1 MNITNTKEDSLG
13 SPVDE
18 VKLIKMTNKQGASIS
33 LTNYGATLVSV
44 MMPDKNALFAD
55 VVLGFAQPEDYFDDQ
70 NYLGATIGR
79 FANRIANGKFM
90 LDGKT
95 FHLHTNDGL
104 HTNHSGAFGFSN
116 KVFNYRTEDNKVVF
130 TLYSHEGEGGFP
142 GDMHCSVTYEL
153 TDNNEVLINYQA
165 RSNQKTIVSF
175 TNHAYF
181 NLSGK
186 HADIFDHCLNI
197 PSAEMLE
204 MDKDY
209 LPTGKIVPTQKNSF
223 KGQQIAEVI
232 AGNNNKGLNN
242 YYLLQKKTPG
252 ELVLAAELLHT
263 ASGRRLKVFT
273 DSPGVLLYTGDFLDS
288 LGVGHHGRPY
298 TAFNGLCLEC
308 QHYPDAPNQLIAP
321 AVAIEKGA
329 VYQQKIIYQFDTI
342 SR

>member
-1 MNITNTKEDSLG
+1 MNVTNTKEDSL
-13 SPVDE
+13 SNPVDE
-18 VKLIKMTNKQGASIS
+18 VKLIKITNRHGASIS

-44 MMPDKNALFAD
+44 VIPDKNGLLAD
-55 VVLGFAQPEDYFDDQ
+55 VVLGFARLEDYFDDQ

-116 KVFNYRTEDNKVVF
+116 KVFNYHTEDNKVVF

-153 TDNNEVLINYQA
+153 TDNYEVLINYQA

-181 NLSGK
+181 NLSGR

-209 LPTGKIVPTQKNSF
+209 LPTGKIIPTLSDTFN
-223 KGQQIAEVI
+223 GQQLADVI
-232 AGNNNKGLNN
+232 GQNKGLNN
-242 YYLLQKKTPG
+242 YYLLKKKTSAA
-252 ELVLAAELLHT
+252 LVLAAELLHPT
-263 ASGRRLKVFT
+263 SGRRLKVFT
-273 DSPGVLLYTGDFLDS
+273 DSPGVLLYTGDFLS
-288 LGVGHHGRPY
+288 TTGLGHYGKPY
-298 TAFNGLCLEC
+298 GAFNGLCLEC
-308 QHYPDAPNQLIAP
+308 QHYPDAPNQGIAP
-321 AVAIEKGA
+321 EVALEKGA
-329 VYQQKIIYQFDTI
+329 VYQQKITYQFDTI
-342 SR
+342 

>member
-1 MNITNTKEDSLG
+1 MNVTNTKEDSL
-13 SPVDE
+13 SNPVDE
-18 VKLIKMTNKQGASIS
+18 VKLIKITNRHGASIS

-44 MMPDKNALFAD
+44 VIPDKNGLLAD
-55 VVLGFAQPEDYFDDQ
+55 VVLGFARLEDYFDDQ

-116 KVFNYRTEDNKVVF
+116 KVFNYHTEDNMVVF

-153 TDNNEVLINYQA
+153 TDNYEVLINYQA

-181 NLSGK
+181 NLSGR

-209 LPTGKIVPTQKNSF
+209 LPTGKIIPTLSDTFN
-223 KGQQIAEVI
+223 GQQLADVI
-232 AGNNNKGLNN
+232 GQNKGLNN
-242 YYLLQKKTPG
+242 YYLLKKKTSAA
-252 ELVLAAELLHT
+252 LVLAAELIHPT
-263 ASGRRLKVFT
+263 SGRRLKVFT
-273 DSPGVLLYTGDFLDS
+273 NSPGVLLYTGDFLS
-288 LGVGHHGRPY
+288 TTGLGHYGKPY
-298 TAFNGLCLEC
+298 GAFNGLCLEC
-308 QHYPDAPNQLIAP
+308 QHYPDAPNQGIAP
-321 AVAIEKGA
+321 EVALEKGA
-329 VYQQKIIYQFDTI
+329 VYQQKITYQFDTI
-342 SR
+342 

>member
-1 MNITNTKEDSLG
+1 MNNTNTKDDSLS

-18 VKLIKMTNKQGASIS
+18 VKLIKIINRHGASIS
-33 LTNYGATLVSV
+33 LSTYGATLVSV
-44 MMPDKNALFAD
+44 VMPDKNGLLSD
-55 VVLGFAQPEDYFDDQ
+55 IVLGFARLEDYFDDR

-116 KVFNYRTEDNKVVF
+116 KVFNYHTEDNKVVF
-130 TLYSHEGEGGFP
+130 ALYSYEGEGGFP

-153 TDNNEVLINYQA
+153 TDDNEVLISYQA

-186 HADIFDHCLNI
+186 HTGIFDHCLSI
-197 PSAEMLE
+197 PSEEMLE

-209 LPTGKIVPTQKNSF
+209 LPTGKIIPTLTNTF
-223 KGQQIAEVI
+223 NGQQLADVI
-232 AGNNNKGLNN
+232 GQNKGLNN
-242 YYLLQKKTPG
+242 YYLLKKKASA
-252 ELVLAAELLHT
+252 ELVLAAELLHPT
-263 ASGRRLKVFT
+263 SGRRLQVFT
-273 DSPGVLLYTGDFLDS
+273 DSPGVLLYTGDFLNTTA
-288 LGVGHHGRPY
+288 LGHHGRPY
-298 TAFNGLCLEC
+298 AAFNGVCLEC
-308 QHYPDAPNQLIAP
+308 QHYPDAPNQEIAP
-321 AVAIEKGA
+321 EVALKKGD

-342 SR
+342 